1 MILIEVKKTFNK
13 IALVSSLFSLLI
25 FVSLLLSGVTALAQ
39 GSAGA
44 YQKPLRLRV
53 GKYPGWR
60 WEKIRM
66 SWHLRVSLMSGH
78 LLAPYAGS
86 LPSRCKPGS
95 GFVKLPN
102 MALRVS
108 SRIFRAC
115 LSNMRRGARIVSISM
130 CGLPRRVPVR
140 NGRSWCGFMGAAMS
154 SVLPI

>member
-1 MILIEVKKTFNK
+1 MILIDVKKTFNK
-13 IALVSSLFSLLI
+13 IALVSSLFSLLML
-25 FVSLLLSGVTALAQ
+25 VSLLVSGVTALAQ
-39 GSAGA
+39 GSGGLPKTIAIEGGRISGMA
-44 YQKPLRLRV
+44 LGENKDVLAFKGIPYVRPPVGPLRWKPPQSV
-53 GKYPGWR
+53 
-60 WEKIRM
+60 
-66 SWHLRVSLMSGH
+66 
-78 LLAPYAGS
+78 
-86 LPSRCKPGS
+86 KPGR

-115 LSNMRRGARIVSISM
+115 LSNMRSGARIVSISM